1 MNDARLPSSP
11 PEQLHR
17 VAVVMCPQHSLASV
31 ALVLDAFRMAN
42 QCGQPHRFELLRIS
56 EDGLPVQH
64 ADGVF
69 HVDADPD
76 ALSRDPVDLVVVP
89 SLWASG
95 PQAVASH
102 PRVIAALASLPPQV
116 LLAGFCSGVY
126 LLAAAG
132 RLSGRRATTHWL
144 LGEGLARRYPDI
156 QLDLTANL
164 TQDAGV
170 ICSGGS
176 LAAIDGCLHAV
187 GQLAGR
193 EVVKALSRML
203 VTDVQRGPQTRF
215 MPPVGQR
222 RHHDELVSSVQR
234 RIEAEHAETLSLQML
249 AQQVHLTV
257 RTLQRRFQAA
267 TGITP
272 LAYQQTVR
280 LEVAKDLLAESRTP
294 VGDIAARVGYQDRVA
309 FGRLFKKHTGMT
321 PAAYR
326 QQQVQGT
333 HRA

>member
-1 MNDARLPSSP
+1 VSHD
-11 PEQLHR
+11 
-17 VAVVMCPQHSLASV
+17 
-31 ALVLDAFRMAN
+31 
-42 QCGQPHRFELLRIS
+42 
-56 EDGLPVQH
+56 DGT
-64 ADGVF
+64 F
-69 HVDADPD
+69 HVDGGPEVLAQDGFE
-76 ALSRDPVDLVVVP
+76 LVVVP
-89 SLWASG
+89 SLWGRG

-102 PRVIAALASLPPQV
+102 PRMIAALASLPPRV

-164 TQDAGV
+164 TQDGDV

-193 EVVKALSRML
+193 DMVKALSQML
-203 VTDVQRGPQTRF
+203 VTDVRRGPQTRF
-215 MPPVGQR
+215 TPPVGVR
-222 RHHDELVSSVQR
+222 RHHDEEVHQVQQ
-234 RIEAEHAETLSLQML
+234 RIEASHAETLSLQML
-249 AQQVHLTV
+249 AQQVHMTV
-257 RTLQRRFQAA
+257 RTLQRRFRAA

-272 LAYQQTVR
+272 LAYQQNVR
-280 LEVAKDLLAESRTP
+280 LDVAKDLLAETRTP
-294 VGDIAARVGYQDRVA
+294 VGEIAARVGYQDRVA

-326 QQQVQGT
+326 QQQG
-333 HRA
+333 RAV